1 MSRSA
6 ARPRYGLPAT
16 LAQTFLLSIDPRM
29 QPPAPSHEDR
39 ISPPRGHDA
48 KKGRQPMQSATTI
61 MARSIRNEGNNRVE
75 LNRSTG
81 AGRGKPAGTPPDE
94 ELIAR
99 VRWREEPALATIY
112 DRYSRLIYMIA
123 LRIVG
128 DRELAEEVV
137 QDVFQAVWQSAGSF
151 RPTGNFSAWLIGI
164 ARHRAID
171 ATRSRP
177 HRARA
182 REELLD
188 DERMAGHGGASAGEA
203 DVLMLRAVVRA
214 ALAELPAS
222 QRQAIELGY
231 YGGLTQTEIAAQL
244 GEPIGTVKSRM
255 RMGLIKLR
263 ELLKTLEE

>member
-1 MSRSA
+1 
-6 ARPRYGLPAT
+6 
-16 LAQTFLLSIDPRM
+16 
-29 QPPAPSHEDR
+29 
-39 ISPPRGHDA
+39 
-48 KKGRQPMQSATTI
+48 MQSATTI
-61 MARSIRNEGNNRVE
+61 MARSIRNEGNYRVE

-151 RPTGNFSAWLIGI
+151 QPTGNFSAWLIGI

-203 DVLMLRAVVRA
+203 DLLMLRAVVRA
-214 ALAELPAS
+214 ALAQLPAS

-231 YGGLTQTEIAAQL
+231 YGGLTQTEIATQL

-255 RMGLIKLR
+255 RLGLIKLR
-263 ELLKTLEE
+263 ELLKTLDEQG

>member
-1 MSRSA
+1 
-6 ARPRYGLPAT
+6 
-16 LAQTFLLSIDPRM
+16 
-29 QPPAPSHEDR
+29 
-39 ISPPRGHDA
+39 
-48 KKGRQPMQSATTI
+48 MQSTTTF
-61 MARSIRNEGNNRVE
+61 MARSIRNEGSNRVE
-75 LNRSTG
+75 LSRSTN
-81 AGRGKPAGTPPDE
+81 AGRSTPVGTPPDE

-99 VRWREEPALATIY
+99 VRWHEEPALATIY
-112 DRYSRLIYMIA
+112 DRYSRLIYTIA

-128 DRELAEEVV
+128 DPESAEEVM

-151 RPTGNFSAWLIGI
+151 QPNGNFSAWLIGI

-171 ATRSRP
+171 ATRSRR

-188 DERMAGHGGASAGEA
+188 DERVAGGSAGDGGA

-231 YGGLTQTEIAAQL
+231 YGGLTHTEIAAQL
-244 GEPIGTVKSRM
+244 GEPVGTVKSRM
-255 RMGLIKLR
+255 RMGLSKLR
-263 ELLKTLEE
+263 ELLKTIEE

>member
-1 MSRSA
+1 
-6 ARPRYGLPAT
+6 
-16 LAQTFLLSIDPRM
+16 
-29 QPPAPSHEDR
+29 
-39 ISPPRGHDA
+39 
-48 KKGRQPMQSATTI
+48 MQSATTMTI
-61 MARSIRNEGNNRVE
+61 RSIRNEGSNRVE
-75 LNRSTG
+75 LTRSSTG
-81 AGRGKPAGTPPDE
+81 GRGKPGVMPPDE

-112 DRYSRLIYMIA
+112 DRYSRLIYTIA

-151 RPTGNFSAWLIGI
+151 QPSGNFSAWLIGI

-171 ATRSRP
+171 ATRSRR

-188 DERMAGHGGASAGEA
+188 DERMAGQGGPGDGGA
-203 DVLMLRAVVRA
+203 DVLMLRAVVRD

-222 QRQAIELGY
+222 QRQAIELAY
-231 YGGLTQTEIAAQL
+231 YGGLSQSEIAERL
-244 GEPIGTVKSRM
+244 GEPLGTVKTRTRLAM
-255 RMGLIKLR
+255 MKLR
-263 ELLKTLEE
+263 DALKPIMERPL

>member
-1 MSRSA
+1 
-6 ARPRYGLPAT
+6 
-16 LAQTFLLSIDPRM
+16 
-29 QPPAPSHEDR
+29 
-39 ISPPRGHDA
+39 
-48 KKGRQPMQSATTI
+48 MQSATTI
-61 MARSIRNEGNNRVE
+61 MARSIRNEGSNRVD
-75 LNRSTG
+75 LTRSTT
-81 AGRGKPAGTPPDE
+81 AGRSTSIGLPPDE

-99 VRWREEPALATIY
+99 VRWHEEPALATIY
-112 DRYSRLIYMIA
+112 DRYSRLIYTIA

-128 DRELAEEVV
+128 DRESAEEVM

-151 RPTGNFSAWLIGI
+151 QPNGNFSAWLIGI

-171 ATRSRP
+171 ATRSRR

-188 DERMAGHGGASAGEA
+188 DERVAGGSAGDGGA

-231 YGGLTQTEIAAQL
+231 YGGLTHTEIAAQL
-244 GEPIGTVKSRM
+244 GEPVGTVKSRM
-255 RMGLIKLR
+255 RMGLSKLR
-263 ELLKTLEE
+263 ELLKTIEE

>member
-1 MSRSA
+1 
-6 ARPRYGLPAT
+6 
-16 LAQTFLLSIDPRM
+16 
-29 QPPAPSHEDR
+29 
-39 ISPPRGHDA
+39 
-48 KKGRQPMQSATTI
+48 
-61 MARSIRNEGNNRVE
+61 
-75 LNRSTG
+75 
-81 AGRGKPAGTPPDE
+81 
-94 ELIAR
+94 
-99 VRWREEPALATIY
+99 
-112 DRYSRLIYMIA
+112 MIA

-128 DRELAEEVV
+128 DRESAEEVM

-151 RPTGNFSAWLIGI
+151 QPSGNFSAWLIGI

-171 ATRSRP
+171 ATRSRR

-188 DERMAGHGGASAGEA
+188 DERIAIHGGAGEA

-231 YGGLTQTEIAAQL
+231 YGGLTQNEIAAQI
-244 GEPIGTVKSRM
+244 GEPVGTVKSRM
-255 RMGLIKLR
+255 RLGLLKLR

>member
-1 MSRSA
+1 MLGYRRREA
-6 ARPRYGLPAT
+6 
-16 LAQTFLLSIDPRM
+16 
-29 QPPAPSHEDR
+29 
-39 ISPPRGHDA
+39 DA
-48 KKGRQPMQSATTI
+48 KKGSQSMQSATTI
-61 MARSIRNEGNNRVE
+61 TARSIRNEGSYRVE
-75 LNRSTG
+75 LTRSTS
-81 AGRGKPAGTPPDE
+81 AGRGTPPDE

-99 VRWREEPALATIY
+99 VRSHEEPALATIY
-112 DRYSRLIYMIA
+112 DRYSRLIYTIA

-128 DRELAEEVV
+128 DRESAEEVM

-151 RPTGNFSAWLIGI
+151 QPTGNFSAWLIGI

-171 ATRSRP
+171 ATRSRR

-188 DERMAGHGGASAGEA
+188 DERVAGHSGAGDGYA

-231 YGGLTQTEIAAQL
+231 YGGLTHAEIAAQL
-244 GEPIGTVKSRM
+244 GEPVGTVKSRM
-255 RMGLIKLR
+255 RMGLMKLR
-263 ELLKTLEE
+263 ELLKTVEE

>member
-1 MSRSA
+1 
-6 ARPRYGLPAT
+6 
-16 LAQTFLLSIDPRM
+16 
-29 QPPAPSHEDR
+29 
-39 ISPPRGHDA
+39 
-48 KKGRQPMQSATTI
+48 MQSTTTI
-61 MARSIRNEGNNRVE
+61 MARRIRNEGSNRVE
-75 LNRSTG
+75 LSRSTN
-81 AGRGKPAGTPPDE
+81 AGRSTPVGTPPDE

-99 VRWREEPALATIY
+99 VRWHEEPALATIY
-112 DRYSRLIYMIA
+112 DRYSRLIYTIA

-128 DRELAEEVV
+128 DRESAEEVM

-151 RPTGNFSAWLIGI
+151 QPSGNFSAWLIGI

-171 ATRSRP
+171 ATRSRR

-188 DERMAGHGGASAGEA
+188 DERVAGGGAGDGGA

-231 YGGLTQTEIAAQL
+231 YGGLTHTEIAAQL
-244 GEPIGTVKSRM
+244 GEPVGTVKSRM

-263 ELLKTLEE
+263 ELLKTIEE

>member
-1 MSRSA
+1 
-6 ARPRYGLPAT
+6 
-16 LAQTFLLSIDPRM
+16 
-29 QPPAPSHEDR
+29 
-39 ISPPRGHDA
+39 
-48 KKGRQPMQSATTI
+48 MQSATTI

-151 RPTGNFSAWLIGI
+151 QPTGNFSAWLIGI

-203 DVLMLRAVVRA
+203 DLLLLRAVVRA
-214 ALAELPAS
+214 ALAQLPAS

-255 RMGLIKLR
+255 RLGLIKLR
-263 ELLKTLEE
+263 ELLKTMEE

>member
-1 MSRSA
+1 M
-6 ARPRYGLPAT
+6 
-16 LAQTFLLSIDPRM
+16 
-29 QPPAPSHEDR
+29 PSV
-39 ISPPRGHDA
+39 
-48 KKGRQPMQSATTI
+48 TTI
-61 MARSIRNEGNNRVE
+61 TARNIRNEGSNRVE
-75 LNRSTG
+75 LTRSTS
-81 AGRGKPAGTPPDE
+81 AGRGWPASTPPDE

-99 VRWREEPALATIY
+99 VRWQEEPALATIY
-112 DRYSRLIYMIA
+112 DRYSRLIYTIA

-128 DRELAEEVV
+128 DRESAEEVM

-151 RPTGNFSAWLIGI
+151 QPSGNFSAWLIGI

-171 ATRSRP
+171 ATRSRR

-188 DERMAGHGGASAGEA
+188 DERVAGQGAGDGYA

-231 YGGLTQTEIAAQL
+231 YGGLTHTEIAAQL
-244 GEPIGTVKSRM
+244 GEPVGTVKSRM
-255 RMGLIKLR
+255 RMGLLKLR
-263 ELLKTLEE
+263 ELLKTIDE

>member
-1 MSRSA
+1 VESTRSTA
-6 ARPRYGLPAT
+6 ARRGN
-16 LAQTFLLSIDPRM
+16 LA
-29 QPPAPSHEDR
+29 
-39 ISPPRGHDA
+39 
-48 KKGRQPMQSATTI
+48 
-61 MARSIRNEGNNRVE
+61 
-75 LNRSTG
+75 G
-81 AGRGKPAGTPPDE
+81 APPDE

-99 VRWREEPALATIY
+99 VRWHEEPALAAIY
-112 DRYSRLIYMIA
+112 DRYSRLIYTIA

-128 DRELAEEVV
+128 DRESAEEVM

-151 RPTGNFSAWLIGI
+151 QPTGNFSAWLIGI

-171 ATRSRP
+171 ATRSRR

-188 DERMAGHGGASAGEA
+188 DERMAGRGGEGDGYA

-231 YGGLTQTEIAAQL
+231 YGGLTHSEIAAQL
-244 GEPIGTVKSRM
+244 GEPVGTVKSRM
-255 RMGLIKLR
+255 RMGMMKLR
-263 ELLKTLEE
+263 ELLKTVEE